1 MISHLTSWDARGRT
15 ATEEVDEARE
25 ECEVAALKSSAE
37 PECNPDS
44 FQATEAAGA
53 ELRDGDADAG
63 ARRVEE
69 AGEAR
74 SFAIAIARI
83 ANSLCNSQVFLEDR
97 LSKTSSCCAFG
108 NGPLS
113 PAPDIYTPCRCGSIW
128 CPLALVHG
136 GGRL

>member
-1 MISHLTSWDARGRT
+1 MSHPTFWDARGRAALT

-25 ECEVAALKSSAE
+25 ECEVTALKSSAE

-53 ELRDGDADAG
+53 ELRDADGDADAG

-74 SFAIAIARI
+74 ASPSPSP
-83 ANSLCNSQVFLEDR
+83 SLGLQI
-97 LSKTSSCCAFG
+97 LSATLKS
-108 NGPLS
+108 
-113 PAPDIYTPCRCGSIW
+113 
-128 CPLALVHG
+128 
-136 GGRL
+136 

>member
-1 MISHLTSWDARGRT
+1 MSHPTSWDARGRT
-15 ATEEVDEARE
+15 ALTATEEVDDARE

-63 ARRVEE
+63 ARRPEE

-74 SFAIAIARI
+74 SFAIAIAIAIARI
-83 ANSLCNSQVFLEDR
+83 ANSLCNSQVTR
-97 LSKTSSCCAFG
+97 
-108 NGPLS
+108 
-113 PAPDIYTPCRCGSIW
+113 
-128 CPLALVHG
+128 LALQN
-136 GGRL
+136 L